1 MNSNKNQ
8 PREFDAVLGGN
19 TPPPVTGVVLG
30 GIEGVKRRLES
41 EIVDVRVKALSDAL
55 NYGEAGLDL
64 VIEALEDDSLQ
75 VKSFAV
81 RLLKERGGEKGKRA
95 LLEFDPY
102 LYFTKLEDWEAVDFN
117 PEVGIINPE
126 NKAYIV
132 NLEKLQLLIQ
142 DDRVNEVEGL
152 ICHLEDDDVYYEASQ
167 EYDDLAELLY
177 NNRNKLEN
185 LKALF
190 VGDEQIEQFRKSY
203 QGIGDINFLLS
214 SFPNLEVLHLRGCC
228 TDLHSSALGHN
239 NLKTLVIETADI
251 SNIAI
256 KIMCSL
262 NLPALKYFELWIG
275 RRFEN
280 SSNNMIKYLEPI
292 LFGESFPNLNYLG
305 IRSSEYANEIAEAI
319 VESSLITEYPIL
331 YNLLVLDLSMGNLTD
346 AGLETLLNVPDIHNL
361 HTLDVSN
368 NCITEEFLEEIE
380 QLSPPRCLLIPDF
393 QEEIAD
399 RGVGISRY
407 FALHE

>member
-1 MNSNKNQ
+1 MSKQ

-64 VIEALEDDSLQ
+64 VIQALEDDSLQ
-75 VKSFAV
+75 VKGFAS

-102 LYFTKLEDWEAVDFN
+102 LYFTKLDDWEAEKYN
-117 PEVGIINPE
+117 PEVGIVNPE
-126 NKAYIV
+126 NKAYVV
-132 NLEKLQLLIQ
+132 NLDKLQLLIQ
-142 DDRVNEVEGL
+142 DERVNEVEAL
-152 ICHLEDDDVYYEASQ
+152 ICYLQDYNVRYEVSQ

-203 QGIGDINFLLS
+203 LGIGDITYLLS
-214 SFPNLEVLHLRGCC
+214 SFSNLELLHLRGCC
-228 TDLHSSALGHN
+228 TDLCSGVLKHN
-239 NLKTLVIETADI
+239 NLKTLVIETRDI
-251 SNIAI
+251 SDMSIQVL
-256 KIMCSL
+256 CSL
-262 NLPALKYFELWIG
+262 NLPALEYFELWIG
-275 RRFEN
+275 RCFEN
-280 SSNNMIKYLEPI
+280 SCDNVIKSLKPI

-305 IRSSEYANEIAEAI
+305 IRSCEYADAITEAI
-319 VESSLITEYPIL
+319 MESSFMPESPIVD
-331 YNLLVLDLSMGNLTD
+331 NLLVLDLTMGNLTD
-346 AGLETLLNVPDIHNL
+346 EGLEHLIGIPSISNL

-368 NCITEEFLEEIE
+368 NCISEEFLEQVE
-380 QLSPPRCLLIPDF
+380 QFSPLDCWLIADY

-399 RGVGISRY
+399 RGVGASRY
-407 FALHE
+407 CALHE